1 MHDLQYEVMSDT
13 KYEDMAE
20 NYNMFWLM
28 NKLKFLCAGV
38 DSHINKFYS
47 EFHTLKAFCMIRK
60 QSGDTVTKYFDRF
73 KLARVNEESSKGKL
87 TKHEEL
93 DK

>member
-1 MHDLQYEVMSDT
+1 MSDT

-47 EFHTLKAFCMIRK
+47 AFHTHKDFYTIRQ
-60 QSGDTVTKYFDRF
+60 QSGETATKYFDRF
-73 KLARVNEESSKGKL
+73 KLAQVNAELSKGNL

-93 DK
+93 DKA